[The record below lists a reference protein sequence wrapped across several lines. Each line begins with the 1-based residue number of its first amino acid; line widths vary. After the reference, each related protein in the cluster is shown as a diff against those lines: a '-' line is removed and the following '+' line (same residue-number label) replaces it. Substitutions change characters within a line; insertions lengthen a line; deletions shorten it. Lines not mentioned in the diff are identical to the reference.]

1 MIYELR
7 NIFDSIA
14 QESSRL
20 KKEDILREHQNH
32 ELFMKTLGFLYNPL
46 ITTGLSDAKMH
57 RMQILYMQ
65 NTEHVP
71 VPVVTELSELMDY
84 TAEHNSGTDENLQ
97 VIADFLLENRLYK
110 DKDTENF
117 VKQLVTKNIKIGV
130 TAKTINKVLGYH
142 FIPEFAPMLAA
153 DFAKREHKLSG
164 TFTITQK
171 LDGIRCLAIK
181 RENSVDL
188 FARSGKE
195 LPGLVEIEEAIQN
208 NHAIPVNTVLDGELL
223 LQDTEDMTISEA
235 FRATQRVVRKSGD
248 KTGVKLQVFDIVEL
262 EGFLAG
268 KSRHPYR
275 ERRIQLE
282 LTLPEQS
289 VVEYLPTLYTG
300 DEKSLIAFHAQKAEE
315 QGFEGVMVNAANA
328 HYVNKRTD
336 ALMKV
341 KSFKTADLLC
351 TGVEEGVNRL
361 AGTLG
366 AITVE
371 YKGGITRVGSGFTDA
386 ERTLYWNEPER
397 IVGSIVEV
405 QYFEETID
413 SVTEQPSLRFPVFIT
428 VRDDKTIE
436 DINIE

>member
-14 QESSRL
+14 QEPSRL
-20 KKEDILREHQNH
+20 KKEALLKEHQNH
-32 ELFMKTLGFLYNPL
+32 ELFMKSLGFLYNPL
-46 ITTGLSDAKMH
+46 ITTGLSNAKIE
-57 RMQILYMQ
+57 RMQTLYMEDS
-65 NTEHVP
+65 EHTATP
-71 VPVVTELSELMDY
+71 LVTELGDLMDY
-84 TAEHNSGTDENLQ
+84 LEENNSGTDENLK
-97 VIADFLLENRLYK
+97 VIADFLIANSLDE
-110 DKDTENF
+110 TTANF
-117 VKQLVTKNIKIGV
+117 IKQLVTKNLKIGV
-130 TAKTINKVLGYH
+130 TAKTINKVLGYQ

-153 DFAKREHKLSG
+153 DFAKREHKLSVP
-164 TFTITQK
+164 FVVTQK

-181 RENSVDL
+181 RENSVDM

-223 LQDTEDMTISEA
+223 LQDTEGMTISEA

-248 KTGVKLQVFDIVEL
+248 KTGVKLEVFDIIELDGFL
-262 EGFLAG
+262 EGESLY
-268 KSRHPYR
+268 PYR
-275 ERRIQLE
+275 ERRLQLE
-282 LTLPEQS
+282 LTLPEQG
-289 VVEYLPTLYTG
+289 VVEYLPALYTG
-300 DEKSLIAFHAQKAEE
+300 DDKELIAVYAKEAED
-315 QGFEGVMVNAANA
+315 QGFEGVMVNATNA

-351 TGVEEGVNRL
+351 TGIEEGVNRL

-366 AITVE
+366 AIRVE
-371 YKGGITRVGSGFTDA
+371 YKGGTTRVGSGFTDA

-413 SVTEQPSLRFPVFIT
+413 STTEQPSLRFPVFIT